1 MPTVTG
7 RRYGAF
13 IYLDASIYL
22 NDTSPLHPLHME
34 RAEEHV
40 PPLAHAV

>member
-7 RRYGAF
+7 RRYDAF
-13 IYLDASIYL
+13 IYL